1 MNKSQEIRERQRKE
15 LEALSQ
21 NKCWIHGD
29 ELTRVM
35 TEPSYGFPS
44 GYDFEVQRRYPYLN
58 NTLRFMS
65 KAMIKKILSWI
76 WKGNADE
83 SIEQKEYKSM
93 SGLVEEFGEEQERD
107 DIDTVFD
114 NLESNQEERIK
125 PIRFRI
131 NDTEDGY
138 LSPDALQIDGASY
151 VEGMDDYEWIFQ
163 IASKDFESLLK
174 LLKKTEELSD
184 DIPNEL
190 MNYLKENGT
199 KVSEIREL
207 CQDNEIE
214 HYFQNWF

>member
-1 MNKSQEIRERQRKE
+1 
-15 LEALSQ
+15 
-21 NKCWIHGD
+21 
-29 ELTRVM
+29 
-35 TEPSYGFPS
+35 
-44 GYDFEVQRRYPYLN
+44 
-58 NTLRFMS
+58 
-65 KAMIKKILSWI
+65 MIKKLFKWF
-76 WKGNADE
+76 WRGNADE
-83 SIEQKEYKSM
+83 SIEQKEYESM
-93 SGLVEEFGEEQERD
+93 SGLVEEFGEEQEQE

-114 NLESNQEERIK
+114 SLEGNQEERMK
-125 PIRFRI
+125 PIKFKI

-138 LSPDALQIDGASY
+138 LSPDVLQIDGASY

-174 LLKKTEELSD
+174 LLKATEELSD

-214 HYFQNWF
+214 HYFQNWM

>member
-1 MNKSQEIRERQRKE
+1 MR
-15 LEALSQ
+15 
-21 NKCWIHGD
+21 
-29 ELTRVM
+29 
-35 TEPSYGFPS
+35 
-44 GYDFEVQRRYPYLN
+44 
-58 NTLRFMS
+58 

>member
-1 MNKSQEIRERQRKE
+1 MR
-15 LEALSQ
+15 
-21 NKCWIHGD
+21 
-29 ELTRVM
+29 
-35 TEPSYGFPS
+35 
-44 GYDFEVQRRYPYLN
+44 
-58 NTLRFMS
+58 

-214 HYFQNWF
+214 HYFQNWM

>member
-1 MNKSQEIRERQRKE
+1 
-15 LEALSQ
+15 
-21 NKCWIHGD
+21 
-29 ELTRVM
+29 
-35 TEPSYGFPS
+35 
-44 GYDFEVQRRYPYLN
+44 
-58 NTLRFMS
+58 
-65 KAMIKKILSWI
+65 MIKKILSWI

-131 NDTEDGY
+131 NNTEDGY
-138 LSPDALQIDGASY
+138 LSPDVLQIDGASY

-174 LLKKTEELSD
+174 LLKETEELSD

-214 HYFQNWF
+214 HYFQNWM

>member
-1 MNKSQEIRERQRKE
+1 
-15 LEALSQ
+15 
-21 NKCWIHGD
+21 
-29 ELTRVM
+29 
-35 TEPSYGFPS
+35 
-44 GYDFEVQRRYPYLN
+44 
-58 NTLRFMS
+58 
-65 KAMIKKILSWI
+65 MIKKILSWI

-138 LSPDALQIDGASY
+138 LSPDVLQIDGASY

-174 LLKKTEELSD
+174 LLKETEELSD

>member
-1 MNKSQEIRERQRKE
+1 
-15 LEALSQ
+15 
-21 NKCWIHGD
+21 
-29 ELTRVM
+29 
-35 TEPSYGFPS
+35 
-44 GYDFEVQRRYPYLN
+44 
-58 NTLRFMS
+58 
-65 KAMIKKILSWI
+65 MIKKFFNWL

-83 SIEQKEYKSM
+83 SIEQKEYESM
-93 SGLVEEFGEEQERD
+93 SGLVEEFGEEQEQK

-114 NLESNQEERIK
+114 NLEGNQEERIK
-125 PIRFRI
+125 PIRFKI

-138 LSPDALQIDGASY
+138 LSPDVLQIDGASY

-174 LLKKTEELSD
+174 LLKATEELSD

-207 CQDNEIE
+207 FQDNEIE
-214 HYFQNWF
+214 HYFQNWM

>member
-1 MNKSQEIRERQRKE
+1 
-15 LEALSQ
+15 
-21 NKCWIHGD
+21 
-29 ELTRVM
+29 
-35 TEPSYGFPS
+35 
-44 GYDFEVQRRYPYLN
+44 
-58 NTLRFMS
+58 
-65 KAMIKKILSWI
+65 MIKKLLKWL

-83 SIEQKEYKSM
+83 SIEQKEYESM
-93 SGLVEEFGEEQERD
+93 SGLVEEFGEEQEQK

-114 NLESNQEERIK
+114 NLEGNQEERIK
-125 PIRFRI
+125 PIRFKI

-138 LSPDALQIDGASY
+138 LSPDVLQIDGASY

-174 LLKKTEELSD
+174 LLKATEELSD

-190 MNYLKENGT
+190 INYLKENGT

-214 HYFQNWF
+214 HYFQNWM